1 MKNRYFFLVDVN
13 NCYVSCERVFN
24 PKLSNRP
31 VIVLSNNDGCVVARS
46 PEAKALKI
54 KMGVPIFEI
63 KEIVEKHKVIVLS
76 SNYAMYAE
84 MSRRFHNILREITSE
99 FECEAYSIDESFIEV
114 TAYVKNYNLTQFAHS
129 ILQRILMW
137 LGLPC
142 CIGIGRTKTE
152 SKIANHIAKTNK
164 EYQGVCNLVE
174 MDQSIKTEFYSTIEV
189 GEVWGVG
196 RKNEKKLNDL
206 NIKTVLDLVASNPNE
221 IKKRFSVVMARTV
234 LELQGISC
242 IPIEPCPPDK
252 QQIISS
258 RSFGQKV
265 TNINDLK
272 EAIGMH
278 TQDAVRRLR
287 AGGQLCSTITVF
299 AESSY
304 FDRRESYYSRSIVFN
319 LPEASDC
326 VADFVKL
333 STYMINHVY
342 KLGINFKKCGVILTQ
357 LEPKNKH
364 TYDLLTDMMIVEK
377 KENFMIAY
385 EGVHNK
391 YGKKKLALGTCYLPN
406 RNWSMSR
413 GNVTRN
419 PFCWDELLRVN

>member
-1 MKNRYFFLVDVN
+1 MN
-13 NCYVSCERVFN
+13 
-24 PKLSNRP
+24 
-31 VIVLSNNDGCVVARS
+31 VLSLFDGISCGRVALERANIKVDKYYSSEIDKNAIVIADNNYSQDIKNKLGDITKWREWDIDDIDLVIGGSPCQGFSIAGKQLNFKDERS
-46 PEAKALKI
+46 KLVFDYI
-54 KMGVPIFEI
+54 D
-63 KEIVEKHKVIVLS
+63 IV
-76 SNYAMYAE
+76 
-84 MSRRFHNILREITSE
+84 
-99 FECEAYSIDESFIEV
+99 
-114 TAYVKNYNLTQFAHS
+114 
-129 ILQRILMW
+129 
-137 LGLPC
+137 
-142 CIGIGRTKTE
+142 
-152 SKIANHIAKTNK
+152 NHFKPKYFLLENVHMK
-164 EYQGVCNLVE
+164 QE
-174 MDQSIKTEFYSTIEV
+174 
-189 GEVWGVG
+189 
-196 RKNEKKLNDL
+196 NEKKLNDL
-206 NIKTVLDLVASNPNE
+206 NIKTVLDLVESNANE

-242 IPIEPCPPDK
+242 IPIEPCSPDK

-258 RSFGQKV
+258 RSFGQRV

-287 AGGQLCSTITVF
+287 SGGQLCSTITVF

-304 FDRRESYYSRSIVFN
+304 FDKRESYYSRSIVFK

-342 KLGINFKKCGVILTQ
+342 KLGVKFKKCGVILTQ

-364 TYDLLTDMMIVEK
+364 TYDLLTDMMIVER

-419 PFCWDELLRVN
+419 LY